1 MANNDDYLWNS
12 SAHQDPEVRR
22 IEDALRPLR
31 ITQPAISFDKV
42 LVRRPP
48 RGLWAAAA
56 AIALLAGGYTVA
68 RARVEPWNVRALS
81 GSATVASAR
90 VDANAG
96 IEARIDEGEWLETD
110 AQSRAQMNVGGIGRA
125 EFGPGSRVQV
135 VRAGVREHRLALAR
149 GTMHARIWAPPR
161 FFLVQTASAL
171 AVDLGCVYTLTMDSA
186 GFGEL
191 SVQSGQVE
199 LVEGTRRAFVPA
211 GNVVSVRPS
220 LGPGLPIPERSPPA
234 FREAVLQL
242 ERDIGN
248 EIDVARVLDRSTPDE
263 TITLWHLLQRVEPSQ
278 RGAVLDRLIML
289 AGSAPEG
296 VSPEAAMALDARALT
311 AWREL
316 LDNRWN
322 TETVAWWKRAWRKTW
337 TFLLTVG

>member
-1 MANNDDYLWNS
+1 MADRDDYLWNPS
-12 SAHQDPEVRR
+12 GGSDPEVRR

-31 ITQPAISFDKV
+31 ITQPAISFEEV
-42 LVRRPP
+42 PVRRPLL
-48 RGLWAAAA
+48 RVWAAAA
-56 AIALLAGGYTVA
+56 AVALLAGGYAVA
-68 RARVEPWNVRALS
+68 RARVDPWNVRALS

-96 IEARIDEGEWLETD
+96 IEARISEGDWLETD

-125 EFGPGSRVQV
+125 DFGPGSRVQV
-135 VRAGVREHRLALAR
+135 VRAGAREHRLALAR

-211 GNVVSVRPS
+211 GNVVSVLPG
-220 LGPGLPIPERSPPA
+220 LGPGLPIPERSSPA
-234 FREAVLQL
+234 FRAAVHLL
-242 ERDIGN
+242 ERDITSDVG
-248 EIDVARVLDRSTPDE
+248 VARVLDLSISAE
-263 TITLWHLLQRVEPSQ
+263 TITLWHLLQRVEFSQ
-278 RGAVLDRLIML
+278 RGAVLDRLTML
-289 AGSAPEG
+289 AGSAPAG
-296 VSPEAAMALDARALT
+296 VTPESAMALDGKALT

-316 LDNRWN
+316 LEDRWSS
-322 TETVAWWKRAWRKTW
+322 ETIAWWRRAWRKSW

>member
-1 MANNDDYLWNS
+1 MTDNDDYLWNP
-12 SAHQDPEVRR
+12 SAHLDPEVRR

-31 ITQPAISFDKV
+31 IAQPALSFEKV
-42 LVRRPP
+42 LIRQPL

-56 AIALLAGGYTVA
+56 AVVLLAGGYAVA

-81 GSATVASAR
+81 GAATVASAR
-90 VDANAG
+90 VDATVG
-96 IEARIDEGEWLETD
+96 IEARIGEGEWLETD
-110 AQSRAQMNVGGIGRA
+110 AHSRAQMNVGGIGRA

-171 AVDLGCVYTLTMDSA
+171 AVDLGCVYTLTVDSA
-186 GFGEL
+186 GYGEL

-211 GNVVSVRPS
+211 GNVVSFRPD
-220 LGPGLPIPERSPPA
+220 LGPGLPSPERSPPA

-242 ERDIGN
+242 ERDLGN
-248 EIDVARVLDRSTPDE
+248 AADVARVLDRSTVDE

-278 RGAVLDRLIML
+278 RGTVLDRLIML
-289 AGSAPEG
+289 AGATPEG
-296 VSPEAAMALDARALT
+296 VTRGSAMALEARALT

-316 LDNRWN
+316 LDDRWS
-322 TETVAWWKRAWRKTW
+322 TETVAWWKRAWRRAW